1 MEIANE
7 MRRGEVR
14 ATQYI
19 YFTFSP
25 VLCWIRPEVNCS
37 ASLGSRCAR
46 RWLDPAVVWARLR
59 RTKEEA
65 VLGAPTSARPLS
77 GGQRHEETQRRDFR
91 HRVGF
96 GVFDSVGRAKLRVFV
111 RSLEC

>member
-7 MRRGEVR
+7 MGRGKER

-25 VLCWIRPEVNCS
+25 VLCWIRAEVNCS
-37 ASLGSRCAR
+37 ASLASRYAR
-46 RWLDPAVVWARLR
+46 RWLVSAVVWARLR

-65 VLGAPTSARPLS
+65 VLGAPTSPRPLS
-77 GGQRHEETQRRDFR
+77 GGQRHEETQRRGLR
-91 HRVGF
+91 HGVGI
-96 GVFDSVGRAKLRVFV
+96 GAFDSVGRAR
-111 RSLEC
+111 